1 MKRYEHEG
9 KVFFRPEEGKLIK
22 VTHTRECVRTIDD
35 VEEDE
40 NGVPSVVTREEPYT
54 DTATQILNT
63 FNVDTDKEGDF
74 TIEEI
79 PDPSIP
85 EIPENIARLRDLGV
99 ELGEI
104 QKWFAET
111 DYIPNKVVVGEWEET
126 DERWISYKQER
137 AKKRARQDEIMKQL
151 TSTSVTE

>member
-9 KVFFRPEEGKLIK
+9 KVFFQPEEGKLIK
-22 VTHTRECVRTIDD
+22 VSYAIQCVRTIHD

-40 NGVPSVVTREEPYT
+40 NGAPIVVTREEPYT
-54 DTATQILNT
+54 ETATQILNT
-63 FNVDTDKEGDF
+63 FTVDADKESEL

-85 EIPENIARLRDLGV
+85 EIPESIARLRDLGV

-104 QKWFAET
+104 QKWFAST
-111 DYIPNKVVVGEWEET
+111 DYIPNKVVVGEWQET
-126 DERWISYKQER
+126 DERWIAYKEER
-137 AKKRARQDEIMKQL
+137 ARKRTRQDEILKEMG
-151 TSTSVTE
+151 TAR

>member
-1 MKRYEHEG
+1 MKRYEREG

-22 VTHTRECVRTIDD
+22 ITYTIQCVRTIND
-35 VEEDE
+35 VGEDE
-40 NGVPSVVTREEPYT
+40 NGAPIVVTREEPYT

-63 FNVDTDKEGDF
+63 FAVDADKEAEL

-85 EIPENIARLRDLGV
+85 EIPESIARLRDLGV

-104 QKWFAET
+104 QKWFSQT
-111 DYIPNKVVVGEWEET
+111 DYIPNKVVVGEWPET
-126 DERWISYKQER
+126 DERWIAYKEER
-137 AKKRARQDEIMKQL
+137 TRKRARQDEILKEMG
-151 TSTSVTE
+151 TER

>member
-1 MKRYEHEG
+1 MRRYESEG
-9 KVFFRPEEGKLIK
+9 RVFFLPEEGKLIK

-40 NGVPSVVTREEPYT
+40 NGAPIVVTREEPYT

-63 FNVDTDKEGDF
+63 FTVDADKEGDF

-85 EIPENIARLRDLGV
+85 EIPESIARLRDLGV

-104 QKWFAET
+104 QKWFSET
-111 DYIPNKVVVGEWEET
+111 DYIPNKVVVGEWTET
-126 DERWISYKQER
+126 DERWIAYKEER
-137 AKKRARQDEIMKQL
+137 ARKRARHDEILKEMGAAR
-151 TSTSVTE
+151 

>member
-1 MKRYEHEG
+1 MRRNEYNG
-9 KVFFRPEEGKLIK
+9 KVFFLPEDGKLIK
-22 VTHTRECVRTIDD
+22 ITYTRQCVRIIND

-40 NGVPSVVTREEPYT
+40 NGAPIIVTREEPYT
-54 DTATQILNT
+54 DTSTQIVT
-63 FNVDTDKEGDF
+63 AFSVDADKEAEL

-85 EIPENIARLRDLGV
+85 EIPESIARLRDLGV

-111 DYIPNKVVVGEWEET
+111 DYIPNKVFVGEWQET
-126 DERWISYKQER
+126 DERWIAYKEER
-137 AKKRARQDEIMKQL
+137 TRKRARKDEILKEMGA
-151 TSTSVTE
+151 VR